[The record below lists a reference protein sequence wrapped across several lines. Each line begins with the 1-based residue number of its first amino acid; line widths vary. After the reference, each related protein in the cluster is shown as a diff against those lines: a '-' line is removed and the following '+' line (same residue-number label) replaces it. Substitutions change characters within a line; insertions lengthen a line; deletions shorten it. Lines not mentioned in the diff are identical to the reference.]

1 MVLSQGLDGPGILW
15 VKAME
20 PAAFPMTPRPP
31 TADNHQTSRAAA
43 PRLEA
48 LGRECSGL
56 GAVPS
61 HMLPEENALRVRFR
75 QRLSK
80 TCPCYRV
87 VRTPKSVNP
96 SFCQISF

>member
-1 MVLSQGLDGPGILW
+1 ML
-15 VKAME
+15 
-20 PAAFPMTPRPP
+20 PMTPVSP

-80 TCPCYRV
+80 TCPCYELV
-87 VRTPKSVNP
+87 VTLKSATILLSDLILSSKSAAKEKVL
-96 SFCQISF
+96 